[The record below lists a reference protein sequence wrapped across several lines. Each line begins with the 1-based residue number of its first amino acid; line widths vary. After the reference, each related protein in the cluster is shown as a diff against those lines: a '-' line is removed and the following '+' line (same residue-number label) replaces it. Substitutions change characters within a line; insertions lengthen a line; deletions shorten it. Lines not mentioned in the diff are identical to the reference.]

1 MFANI
6 KDYIV
11 SIGELLSTGFS
22 FVLDFFAD
30 IVYVIQ
36 LTGKFV
42 LQIPS
47 YFSWLPAPVLTLV
60 VAIFSVVVIYK
71 VLGREG

>member
-1 MFANI
+1 MLQTITDFI
-6 KDYIV
+6 S
-11 SIGELLSTGFS
+11 SIGE
-22 FVLDFFAD
+22 FFASIYNFVISFFED

-36 LTGKFV
+36 LVGKFV

-47 YFSWLPAPVLTLV
+47 YFSWLPAEVLALV
-60 VAIFSVVVIYK
+60 VSIFSVVVIYK

>member
-1 MFANI
+1 MFSNI
-6 KDYIV
+6 KDYII
-11 SIGELLSTGFS
+11 SIGELISSAFDFVIGF
-22 FVLDFFAD
+22 FED
-30 IVYVIQ
+30 IVYVVQ

-47 YFSWLPAPVLTLV
+47 YFAWLPAPVLTLV

>member
-1 MFANI
+1 MFSNI
-6 KDYIV
+6 KDYII
-11 SIGELLSTGFS
+11 SIGELISTAFQ
-22 FVLDFFAD
+22 FVLDFFQD
-30 IVYVIQ
+30 TVYVIQ

-42 LQIPS
+42 LEIPS

-60 VAIFSVVVIYK
+60 VAVFSVVVIYK

>member
-1 MFANI
+1 MFSNI
-6 KDYIV
+6 KDYII
-11 SIGELLSTGFS
+11 SIGELISSAFDFVIGF
-22 FVLDFFAD
+22 FED
-30 IVYVIQ
+30 IVYVVQ

-42 LQIPS
+42 LQISS
-47 YFSWLPAPVLTLV
+47 YFAWLPAPVLTLV